1 MKRMFWLSSV
11 LTVLWIA
18 LLACGGGVTS
28 SGSAQT
34 VQVSESEFSITSSIT
49 HFEVGKSYHFTVK
62 NEGKTSHEFMILPA
76 DEGSMTGMSMDDMD
90 KMALVSLDN
99 LQPGEMKTL
108 DYTFPASTR
117 GSHPE
122 FACYLTGHYEAGMKQ
137 EVSVTA

>member
-1 MKRMFWLSSV
+1 MRRIFWLPGV
-11 LTVLWIA
+11 LA
-18 LLACGGGVTS
+18 LLLIVLAACGGGVTS

-49 HFEVGKSYHFTVK
+49 HFEVGKSYHFSVK

-90 KMALVSLDN
+90 KMALASIN
-99 LQPGEMKTL
+99 TIQSGETKTL
-108 DYTFPASTR
+108 DYTFPASAR
-117 GSHPE
+117 GSHPA
-122 FACYLTGHYEAGMKQ
+122 FACYLMGHYEAGMKQ